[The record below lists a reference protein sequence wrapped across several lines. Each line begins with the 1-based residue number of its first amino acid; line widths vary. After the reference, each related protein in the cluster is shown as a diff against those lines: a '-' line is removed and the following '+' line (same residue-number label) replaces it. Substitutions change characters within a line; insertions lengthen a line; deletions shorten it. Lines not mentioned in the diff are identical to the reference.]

1 MLLRK
6 DFNSI
11 VLDNSKLDV
20 PELLEKLRNFDK
32 QTSSIIAN
40 VLIIDLSLTAF
51 SRPILTMVVSVVDL
65 CKVKFEQSL
74 EPNEN

>member
-11 VLDNSKLDV
+11 VIDNSKLDT
-20 PELLEKLRNFDK
+20 PELIEKLRNFDK

-40 VLIIDLSLTAF
+40 VLIISPSLTIF
-51 SRPILTMVVSVVDL
+51 SRLILTMVVSVVDL

-74 EPNEN
+74 EPKEN

>member
-6 DFNSI
+6 GFNSI
-11 VLDNSKLDV
+11 VIDNSKLDI

-32 QTSSIIAN
+32 QTSSILAS
-40 VLIIDLSLTAF
+40 VLIMSPSLTIF
-51 SRPILTMVVSVVDL
+51 SRPILTMVVSIVDL

-74 EPNEN
+74 EPKEN

>member
-11 VLDNSKLDV
+11 VIDNSKLDI

-32 QTSSIIAN
+32 QTSSIIAS
-40 VLIIDLSLTAF
+40 VLIINPSLTIF
-51 SRPILTMVVSVVDL
+51 SRPILTMVVSIVDL

-74 EPNEN
+74 EPKEN